1 MPKLEELAIEMNN
14 AGSEEAIKI
23 RLTSQ
28 TLRVLDLRGMDKAC
42 EVCYLAC
49 PDMMEMRTL
58 WCSYRGS
65 RAIRSANLRLRVSFL
80 AKCIQTMDS
89 FCSNHY

>member
-65 RAIRSANLRLRVSFL
+65 RAIRTALFEAEAEFL
-80 AKCIQTMDS
+80 SKLHTNNA
-89 FCSNHY
+89 